1 MKIPNNMTKQDVID
15 TITNVSRRLASK
27 FTFAHYTEDDIAQE
41 AFMIG
46 MEALDRYDE
55 NRPLENFLF
64 VHIRNRLK
72 NFKRDNY
79 IRYEQDK
86 EFRYNQIKKSLAEP
100 DNLDTVFDVQSKNSI
115 SDSVFIE
122 LVDNKEIFDL
132 IDKHLAVPYRGDY
145 LRMKNGVHV
154 PKPRRDEIIV
164 EIRNIFMEH
173 GNEKG

>member
-100 DNLDTVFDVQSKNSI
+100 DN
-115 SDSVFIE
+115 
-122 LVDNKEIFDL
+122 
-132 IDKHLAVPYRGDY
+132 
-145 LRMKNGVHV
+145 
-154 PKPRRDEIIV
+154 
-164 EIRNIFMEH
+164 
-173 GNEKG
+173 